1 MEVEVQALAPDRALA
16 AKRPPAQVHGMEE
29 MEVRRLAQ
37 EMIRLF
43 VDDFRSQVDAGR
55 GQVRFRMVKYLLA

>member
-1 MEVEVQALAPDRALA
+1 MEL
-16 AKRPPAQVHGMEE
+16 
-29 MEVRRLAQ
+29 RRLAQ

-55 GQVRFRMVKYLLA
+55 GQVRFRMVKYVLR